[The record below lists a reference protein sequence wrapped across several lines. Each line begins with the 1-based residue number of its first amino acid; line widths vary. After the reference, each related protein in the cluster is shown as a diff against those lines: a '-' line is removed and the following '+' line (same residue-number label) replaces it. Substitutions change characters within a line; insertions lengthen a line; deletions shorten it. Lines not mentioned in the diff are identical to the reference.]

1 MGRQKLVLATTLLLA
16 VTGSFAHAADLG
28 GGIVDPAGQA
38 AEPLIELGAGWYL
51 RADAGAS
58 RLTMPKVS
66 SDLNF
71 LPNQTRSNSFSLG
84 FAGGYKFNNWF
95 RADAGY
101 DYRTPRSVSGKGG
114 QVKCIQAVDFTNPAI
129 PKPVF
134 FVPGCGVNQSI
145 KLQRSTVMANG
156 YVDLGKWS
164 GFTPYV
170 GAGVGLAILRTSGSV
185 TYTKPDGTPYAVF
198 VDPKNL
204 AVTPLT
210 PLVYDQ
216 SFVGNNPHRYNLA
229 WSLMAGVGIDVAPH
243 TTLDIGYRYLNLGKS
258 QGLPAQNG
266 KVFSKTIVEQEIR
279 AGLRYMID

>member
-1 MGRQKLVLATTLLLA
+1 MGSLKLTLATTLLLA
-16 VTGSFAHAADLG
+16 SASSLAHAADL

-38 AEPLIELGAGWYL
+38 ADPMVELGTGWYL

-71 LPNQTRSNSFSLG
+71 LPSTQQSKSFSLG
-84 FAGGYKFNNWF
+84 LAGGYKFNNWF
-95 RADAGY
+95 RADVGY
-101 DYRTPRSVSGKGG
+101 DYRTPRSVSGTGG
-114 QVKCIQAVDFTNPAI
+114 QVTCPQSVDFTDPLNP
-129 PKPVF
+129 VLVN
-134 FVPGCGVNQSI
+134 FVPGCAVRQNI
-145 KLQRSTVMANG
+145 KLQRWNVMANG
-156 YVDLGKWS
+156 YLDLGTWS
-164 GFTPYV
+164 GITPYV
-170 GAGVGLAILRTSGSV
+170 GAGAGLAFLRTSGSV
-185 TYTKPDGTPYAVF
+185 TYLKPDGTAYSVF
-198 VDPKNL
+198 IDPKNI

-216 SFVGNNPHRYNLA
+216 SYGGNNPHRVNLA

-243 TTLDIGYRYLNLGKS
+243 TTFDIGYRYLNLGKS

-266 KVFSKTIVEQEIR
+266 KVFTKTIVEQEIR

>member
-1 MGRQKLVLATTLLLA
+1 MGSLKLTLATTLLLA
-16 VTGSFAHAADLG
+16 SASSLAYAADL

-38 AEPLIELGAGWYL
+38 ADPMIELGTGWYL

-71 LPNQTRSNSFSLG
+71 LPSTRQSKSFSLG
-84 FAGGYKFNNWF
+84 LGGGYKFNNWF
-95 RADAGY
+95 RADASY

-114 QVKCIQAVDFTNPAI
+114 QVQCIASVDNTDPLNPL
-129 PKPVF
+129 PVF

-145 KLQRSTVMANG
+145 KLQRATAMANG

-164 GFTPYV
+164 GISPYV